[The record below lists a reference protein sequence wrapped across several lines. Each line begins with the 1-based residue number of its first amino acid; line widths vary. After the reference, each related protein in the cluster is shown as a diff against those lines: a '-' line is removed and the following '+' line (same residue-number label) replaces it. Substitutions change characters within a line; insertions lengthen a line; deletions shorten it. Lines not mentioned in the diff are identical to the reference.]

1 MASLYGQ
8 AALVDPSTNRLHG
21 DFVPADLTVNGLYPV
36 ISIQTSDMTAS
47 DVTLVTLVAPSGK
60 TVLIPVI
67 CVIAVVSKTS
77 GVSVAPVINIG
88 KIGTLYDDMV
98 SAVTI
103 PTGLLDSTRSFLSGA
118 SAAVYEDGDVIKLK
132 KTTAITG
139 GPITVDIKIF
149 GYWL

>member
-1 MASLYGQ
+1 MPTLYGQ
-8 AALVDPSTNRLHG
+8 ATLIDPSTNKLHG

-36 ISIQTSDMTAS
+36 ISVQTSDMTAS
-47 DVTLVTLVAPSGK
+47 DVTLATLVAPAGK
-60 TVLIPVI
+60 TVLIPVL
-67 CVIAVVSKTS
+67 CVITVVSKTS
-77 GVSVAPVINIG
+77 SVSVAPIINIG
-88 KIGTLYDDMV
+88 KTGALYDDMV

-103 PTGLLDSTRSFLSGA
+103 PTGLLDSTRSFLSGV
-118 SAAVYEDGDVIKLK
+118 SAVYEDGDVIKLK